1 MTFTKRLKA
10 FFAISFACAVL
21 AGCASTPELIARS
34 AAVPEDVDL
43 SGLWQFRVEPG
54 ARPMPGARGE
64 QQILI
69 PPAQS
74 TRNRARRSTRRS
86 SGPSVHVFLETG
98 NSLKVTQ
105 TREGL
110 FISFDRAVV
119 EEYTFGEN
127 RVASVGPI
135 EAQRVSGWQDR
146 KFVVETLDDEG
157 NLLTETWHLEAGGM
171 VLVRD
176 IAVTRGNDQTF
187 SSRQHF
193 DRS

>member
-1 MTFTKRLKA
+1 MKFTKRLKT
-10 FFAISFACAVL
+10 FCAISFVCAAL
-21 AGCASTPELIARS
+21 TGCASTPELIARS
-34 AAVPEDVDL
+34 AAVPEDTDL

-54 ARPMPGARGE
+54 AKPMPRADGE

-127 RVASVGPI
+127 RVVSVGPI
-135 EAQRVSGWQDR
+135 EAQRVSGWQER

-157 NLLTETWHLEAGGM
+157 NLLTETWRLEAGGM

-176 IAVTRGNDQTF
+176 IAVTRGNDQMF
-187 SSRQHF
+187 SSRQYF
-193 DRS
+193 DRI

>member
-1 MTFTKRLKA
+1 MTFTKRRKM
-10 FFAISFACAVL
+10 FYTISAVCVAL
-21 AGCASTPELIARS
+21 AGCASKPELVARS
-34 AAVPEDVDL
+34 ASVPLDLDL
-43 SGLWQFRVEPG
+43 SGSWQFRIDPG
-54 ARPMPGARGE
+54 ARPMPGADGE
-64 QQILI
+64 QQVLI
-69 PPAQS
+69 PPVQS
-74 TRNRARRSTRRS
+74 TRNKARRSARRS

-135 EAQRVSGWQDR
+135 EAQRVSGWQQR
-146 KFVVETLDDEG
+146 EFVVETLDDEG
-157 NLLTETWHLEAGGM
+157 NLLTETWSLEADGM

-176 IAVTRGNDQTF
+176 IAVTRGNTQMF
-187 SSRQHF
+187 SSRQYF
-193 DRS
+193 DRN